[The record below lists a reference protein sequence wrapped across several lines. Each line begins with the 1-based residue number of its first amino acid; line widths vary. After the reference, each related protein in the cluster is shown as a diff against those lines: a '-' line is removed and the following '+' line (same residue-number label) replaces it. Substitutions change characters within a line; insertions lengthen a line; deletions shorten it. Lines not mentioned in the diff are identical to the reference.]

1 MPVQSHIDTLKIRHR
16 ELDDRLEEMKTA
28 TSIDDMELRNLKQQ
42 KLAIKDRIEKLT
54 SQKSAIN

>member
-16 ELDDRLEEMKTA
+16 ELDERLEEMKTA